1 MKIILKKCFLS
12 FSVLILFFNN
22 NLLSQKEFIPDTT
35 INSTLVLRN
44 ISSAKMFYT
53 NIDSSIIID
62 DENNF
67 FKIKQ
72 PFILFLND
80 SKTHYLAA
88 IIHEGTWINYFSE
101 FEIGEITD
109 TTLERINLTYIITKY
124 KDFKTESGIGLG
136 ITLDSL
142 KQIKGNDYLIV
153 NNKIKYCYNSSSSE
167 FLDYGGCEYYLEC
180 EIKNNKIIRIRFGYS
195 PI

>member
-1 MKIILKKCFLS
+1 MKSVIIIFFKIIVLY
-12 FSVLILFFNN
+12 LILPYNI
-22 NLLSQKEFIPDTT
+22 LSQKEFIPDTT
-35 INSTLVLRN
+35 INSKLILRN
-44 ISSAKMFYT
+44 IGSAKMFYA

-80 SKTHYLAA
+80 SKTQYLAA
-88 IIHEGTWINYFSE
+88 IIHEGTWRNYFSE

-109 TTLERINLTYIITKY
+109 TTLSGINFPYIITKY
-124 KDFKTESGIGLG
+124 KDFKTESGISLG

-142 KQIKGNDYLIV
+142 KQIKGKNYSVID
-153 NNKIKYCYNSSSSE
+153 NKIKYCYNSLNSE
-167 FLDYGGCEYYLEC
+167 FLENDDCEYYLEC
-180 EIKNNKIIRIRFGYS
+180 ELENNRIIRIRFGYS
-195 PI
+195 PV